1 MKIYFSPTSPYVRK
15 VLVVAHALGLAD
27 RIEKLPSAAH
37 PVHRDRGIVAH
48 NPLGQVPTF
57 FTDEGVM
64 LTDSRVICEYLD
76 ALGGGGLFPAPGPTR
91 WRALTDQALGDGALA
106 AALLA
111 RYESAVRPAEK
122 QWPEW
127 LDGQVDKII
136 ETLGV
141 IEKSAAA
148 FGDRFDIGT
157 ITLGCLLSYLDL
169 RFAALS
175 WRNGRPDAA
184 AWFARF
190 DERPAMAATRLSV

>member
-76 ALGGGGLFPAPGPTR
+76 ALGGGGLFPAP
-91 WRALTDQALGDGALA
+91 A
-106 AALLA
+106 
-111 RYESAVRPAEK
+111 RPA
-122 QWPEW
+122 
-127 LDGQVDKII
+127 G
-136 ETLGV
+136 
-141 IEKSAAA
+141 
-148 FGDRFDIGT
+148 
-157 ITLGCLLSYLDL
+157 
-169 RFAALS
+169 
-175 WRNGRPDAA
+175 
-184 AWFARF
+184 AR
-190 DERPAMAATRLSV
+190 